1 MAKKEYSIPE
11 VKLVDVAPFEMI
23 SISGGGNGDPP
34 ELPDDEL

>member
-11 VKLVDVAPFEMI
+11 MELVNLAPVKPIADA
-23 SISGGGNGDPP
+23 SAP